1 MLERT
6 ASMAGTPLDDPINRA
21 LLADLRVKIGVF
33 RSICWQGVWD
43 SRNGEDVSRIA
54 SISRVLSGELVQE
67 LWRGFTRIIGDAAQ
81 VTPYGADWAP
91 MDGFIGVNALMSTG
105 RTFGHGTKEIQ
116 RNIVA
121 LRGLGLPR

>member
-1 MLERT
+1 
-6 ASMAGTPLDDPINRA
+6 
-21 LLADLRVKIGVF
+21 
-33 RSICWQGVWD
+33 
-43 SRNGEDVSRIA
+43 
-54 SISRVLSGELVQE
+54 
-67 LWRGFTRIIGDAAQ
+67 
-81 VTPYGADWAP
+81 

>member
-1 MLERT
+1 MTYRVD
-6 ASMAGTPLDDPINRA
+6 GRTPLDDPINRS
-21 LLADLRVKIGVF
+21 LLADLRVKIGMF
-33 RSICWQGVWD
+33 RAICWKGAWD

-67 LWRGFTRIIGDAAQ
+67 LWRGFGRIIGDAAL
-81 VTPYGADWAP
+81 VTPLWLRSDAP